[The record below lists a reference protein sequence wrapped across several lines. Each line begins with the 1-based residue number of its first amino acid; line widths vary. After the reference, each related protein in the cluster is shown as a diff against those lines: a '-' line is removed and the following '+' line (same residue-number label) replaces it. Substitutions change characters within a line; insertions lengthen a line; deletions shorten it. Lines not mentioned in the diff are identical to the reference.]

1 MTVHPL
7 LMKCSLD
14 ELRAKLRDPASPL
27 APWWQHLL
35 TLAWQDPVWYSP
47 YTVLVAIV
55 TGEDSY
61 RELARRN
68 FMRFVELSA
77 EGYTSNDAQ
86 FHTHVTSAPVG
97 RWAVFYDWIA
107 DLGILS
113 AEEDSAFRRTL
124 LDYAY
129 LFPLQ
134 HLQSRMK
141 SFENQVFSN
150 AFSVSTIGYVLGV
163 KRGDNA
169 VARELYSRGLMW
181 LQELIGRLPEGGY
194 SPEGSTYHEQVVI
207 PLTVLSASFIE
218 EVTGLPV
225 FEKGLPPFHRPV
237 NLLLQ
242 TSCRMI
248 GPGGLLPAWDAYG
261 FQPASVKS
269 GLVCLA
275 RRFRDPNPLAIIR
288 DLDMWYR
295 VAHPAW
301 EIDDR
306 LWTLVWWPTDLTVP
320 ASPEFPSWLVPEIG
334 GALQSNRGKTRLFQC
349 WDECGGVPSSG
360 RNQVDPNAMTLEA
373 FGSPLLLDGAGNPD
387 RTVLPLP
394 VDDITTWIG
403 ARTIES
409 VQEYCFSSWGVK
421 LPLEQAVANAMNGS
435 VGMSNALVFD
445 HEGWYVP
452 LSPKHGKGEV
462 LHIAGPLQVIRGN
475 ATDYYSDRY
484 DVGRVTR
491 SSVMVGGRY
500 VLTSDRVVSQSPH
513 TLTWQAFLREQATV
527 QGAKVVVCTPEQVQ
541 CDVIPLQAG
550 SLVLTPVA
558 GYPTRMAEGCSAR
571 VQHTVAPACDVRI
584 DMALVPQTCLGSPV
598 DLTDGWSRDIE
609 GRVDQVS
616 LTDAYLSDPGT
627 HPRTPRRFERTVV
640 LDPSS
645 GKRTFLSV
653 QMGAKGLHLTVN
665 GKRFEANTPC
675 QGVWPDSTVFLP
687 RFFDITSAVKAGV
700 NLLVLEAPY
709 FHGESVC
716 GPVEL
721 SREQATNPVRVDR
734 AGKDAFQVCIGNE
747 VDDVLVDRETGT
759 GPWAGGETDAR
770 YAVLTSDVT
779 VAVAQAMN
787 LSLPF
792 GLRFKSQ
799 APCDLVWQAGLVE
812 LSNLTGNCQAEVAW
826 KEGTLAVE
834 SSGILSVTYSGASPI
849 LLKLQLPEP
858 RMVSLNGRILG
869 LRGGADEKT
878 VTLKLS
884 PEKVVA
890 SSVPASVEEVYVLAE
905 TRGVSAAPLFI
916 TALRSPDWRV
926 QLAATEMT
934 GRFGLRDAVP
944 VLLEFLAE
952 SQKEIPYPP
961 LKKWWSWSKMLR
973 NSDSEEGAE
982 PDLAMP
988 IAVKRWRVR
997 RAVISA
1003 LGRIGDPRAVAP
1015 IEQALIRCD
1024 DFFPVTSQLAVALG
1038 RLGSQTSIP
1047 VLERFFH
1054 HAEVNTQVHAR
1065 LSLAL
1070 IRGTIDR
1077 AVFEAQAV

>member
-1 MTVHPL
+1 MAHPL

-14 ELRAKLRDPASPL
+14 DLRTKLRDPFSPL

-35 TLAWQDPVWYSP
+35 TLARQDPVWYSP
-47 YTVLVAIV
+47 YTVLAAIV

-61 RELARRN
+61 RELTRRN
-68 FMRFVELSA
+68 FMRFVELAA
-77 EGYTSNDAQ
+77 EGYTSNDSQ

-113 AEEDSAFRRTL
+113 EQEDSAFRQTL

-150 AFSVSTIGYVLGV
+150 AFSVSTVGYVLGV

-194 SPEGSTYHEQVVI
+194 SPEGSTYHEGVVT
-207 PLTVLSASFIE
+207 PLTVLSASFVE

-237 NLLLQ
+237 ELLLK

-261 FQPASVKS
+261 FQAASVKS

-275 RRFRDPNPLAIIR
+275 IRTRDPNSLALVR

-320 ASPEFPSWLVPEIG
+320 AKPEFPSWLVPEIG
-334 GALQSNRGKTRLFQC
+334 GALQSNEGKTRLFQY

-360 RNQVDPNAMTLEA
+360 RNQVDPNSMTLEA
-373 FGSPLLLDGAGNPD
+373 FDSPLLLDGAGNPD

-394 VDDITTWIG
+394 VDEIATWIG
-403 ARTIES
+403 ERTIES
-409 VQEYCFSSWGVK
+409 VQEYFFTSWGVK
-421 LPLEQAVANAMNGS
+421 LPREQAAAHAMNGS

-445 HEGWYVP
+445 NEGWYVP

-475 ATDYYSDRY
+475 ATDYYTDRY

-491 SSVMVGGRY
+491 SSVMVRGRY
-500 VLTSDRVVSQSPH
+500 VLTSDRVISQSPH
-513 TLTWQAFLREQATV
+513 ALTWQAFLREQATV
-527 QGAKVVVCTPEQVQ
+527 EGPRVVVCTPEQVQ

-550 SLVLTPVA
+550 SLVLTEVA
-558 GYPTRMAEGCSAR
+558 GYPTRMAEGRSVR

-584 DMALVPQTCLGSPV
+584 DIALVPQTCLGKPV
-598 DLTDGWSRDIE
+598 DLTDGWSREIA
-609 GRVDQVS
+609 GRRDTVS

-627 HPRTPRRFERTVV
+627 YPGTRRQFQRTVV
-640 LDPSS
+640 MDASS

-653 QMGAKGLHLTVN
+653 QMGGQGLHLTVN

-675 QGVWPDSTVFLP
+675 QGVWPESVVFLP
-687 RFFDITSAVKAGV
+687 RFFDITSAVKAGE
-700 NLLVLEAPY
+700 NSLVLDAPY
-709 FHGESVC
+709 FHGESVR
-716 GPVEL
+716 GPVQL
-721 SREQATNPVRVDR
+721 FCEQPTRSVRVDR
-734 AGKDAFQVCIGNE
+734 AGKDAFQVCIGDE
-747 VDDVLVDRETGT
+747 VDEVLVDRETGL
-759 GPWAGGETDAR
+759 GSWAGGETDAR
-770 YAVLTSDVT
+770 YAVLTGDGT
-779 VAVAQAMN
+779 VAAAQVMN
-787 LSLPF
+787 LSLPT

-799 APCDLVWQAGLVE
+799 APCDLVWRSGLVE
-812 LSNLTGNCQAEVAW
+812 LSHLTGNCQTEVAW
-826 KEGTLAVE
+826 KDGVLSVE
-834 SSGILSVTYSGASPI
+834 SSGILSVTYFGTSPI
-849 LLKLQLPEP
+849 LLNLQLPEP
-858 RMVSLNGRILG
+858 RMLSLNGRILG
-869 LRGGADEKT
+869 LRGGSDEKT

-884 PEKVVA
+884 PEKWVV
-890 SSVPASVEEVYVLAE
+890 SPVPASVEEVYRLAE
-905 TRGVSAAPLFI
+905 TRGVSAGPLFI
-916 TALRSPDWRV
+916 DALRSPDWRV
-926 QLAATEMT
+926 QLAAAEMT

-944 VLLEFLAE
+944 VLLALLVE
-952 SQKEIPYPP
+952 SEGEMPYPP

-973 NSDSEEGAE
+973 SSGAEEGAE
-982 PDLAMP
+982 PDLVMP

-1003 LGRIGDPRAVAP
+1003 LGRIGDPRAVVP
-1015 IEQALIRCD
+1015 IEQALSRCD

-1054 HAEVNTQVHAR
+1054 HAEINTQVHAR